1 MINRR
6 KSPPARRLLG
16 LASLLVATASWFVLS
31 GGAPAEAD
39 DGGLLSDPATTTIL
53 EGATQAVEPVVQTAA
68 SAVSPLEQAVAP
80 TVQQAVPPAVT
91 AAEEALEPAVTV
103 AEEAVAPGSRALEA
117 DVHHT
122 VDPAVEAVEPVVE
135 PVAVPAEPQA
145 PVVRGPNSNHPVE
158 GTPPSGA
165 PVVDTGATVRAAQQ
179 IRSKTTDAIRLTD
192 LPPRATSRTWFLDD
206 HAAGADHDEGSTL
219 WALTNALMHHYAGD
233 PLPGSFNAGLD
244 AGPPPRAARVH
255 THWAAPLLLVLL
267 GLLCLALSRRR
278 LA

>member
-6 KSPPARRLLG
+6 NSPPARRLLG
-16 LASLLVATASWFVLS
+16 RASLLVATASWFVLS
-31 GGAPAEAD
+31 GGAPAQAD
-39 DGGLLSDPATTTIL
+39 DGGLLPGPAPSIV

-80 TVQQAVPPAVT
+80 TVQQALEPAVT

-103 AEEAVAPGSRALEA
+103 AEEAVGPGSRAVEA
-117 DVHHT
+117 AVQHT

-145 PVVRGPNSNHPVE
+145 AVVRGPNSSHLVE
-158 GTPPSGA
+158 GSPLSGA
-165 PVVDTGATVRAAQQ
+165 PVVDGGATVRAPQQ
-179 IRSKTTDAIRLTD
+179 IRSKTADATRLTD
-192 LPPRATSRTWFLDD
+192 LAPRATGRTWFVDD
-206 HAAGADHDEGSTL
+206 HAAGADHDHDPTL

-244 AGPPPRAARVH
+244 AGPPPRAASVH
-255 THWAAPLLLVLL
+255 THWAAPLLLGLL
-267 GLLCLALSRRR
+267 GFLCLALSRRR